1 MNTAWDVE
9 LGAFLTE
16 LSSIQEETLHVLEK
30 KRKLLMGVDTA
41 GLAELAPQEDSLIER
56 LQGCLKTREDLL
68 QKAGKEGLPAVSLT
82 ELTQA
87 LPRDQKKQLAP
98 DLEGAAARMRLLRH
112 HSLTNWVLVQRTLLH
127 LGQMLEIIATGGRPQ
142 PTYGKGEPA
151 CATGSLADWAA

>member
-30 KRKLLMGVDTA
+30 KRKLLVDVDTA
-41 GLAELAPQEDSLIER
+41 GLAELAPQEELLVQR
-56 LQGCLKTREDLL
+56 LQSCLKKREELL
-68 QKAGKEGLPAVSLT
+68 QKAGEEGLPAASLT
-82 ELTQA
+82 KLAQA
-87 LPRDQKKQLAP
+87 LPRDQRKQVAP
-98 DLEGAAARMRLLRH
+98 DLEGAASRMRLLRH
-112 HSLTNWVLVQRTLLH
+112 QSLTNWVLVQRTLLH